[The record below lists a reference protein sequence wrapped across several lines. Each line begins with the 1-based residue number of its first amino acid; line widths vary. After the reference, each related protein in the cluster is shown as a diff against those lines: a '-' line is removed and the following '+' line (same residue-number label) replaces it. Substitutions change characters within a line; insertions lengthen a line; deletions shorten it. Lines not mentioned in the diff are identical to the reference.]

1 MCNLSQE
8 QGACSVLR
16 NTGAGE
22 SGHGIRNSFHRLSDE
37 SPVQVDPKYHWHHV
51 WYVAMYTRW
60 RKTPEYSAY
69 RESIEISAI
78 CTVVWYTY
86 RNKRT
91 LKLSALARV
100 LVTEATVYFLV
111 MVAAQIY
118 IQLSFN
124 LVKVWSL
131 SVPAS
136 FPDNNL
142 RSLQGQQ
149 LSLL

>member
-1 MCNLSQE
+1 
-8 QGACSVLR
+8 
-16 NTGAGE
+16 
-22 SGHGIRNSFHRLSDE
+22 
-37 SPVQVDPKYHWHHV
+37 
-51 WYVAMYTRW
+51 MYTRW

-69 RESIEISAI
+69 RKSIEISAI

-124 LVKVWSL
+124 LVKVWFL